1 MIIGIR
7 FEEIDLDQ
15 DDAVSKVLS
24 DFDTSNDSQIDIKEF
39 INGIEKWLNEAMQ
52 ARTGSADPGPH
63 TMKVLDDFHLVS
75 CRTVCPFYL

>member
-24 DFDTSNDSQIDIKEF
+24 DFDTSNDSHIDIKEF
-39 INGIEKWLNEAMQ
+39 INGLEKWLNEAMQ

-63 TMKVLDDFHLVS
+63 TMKFLDDFHLVS
-75 CRTVCPFYL
+75 CRIVCLFYL